1 MIAKR
6 IQNPRATAS
15 KTVRIKRLT
24 DYILD
29 MDVDAISSDADVR
42 SKCIY
47 SGARGFLCTDTRG
60 RQSEMMALATGC
72 IRSKDPIRHYVFSYK
87 EFEHPTPQQIEEA
100 VDIFLTELGLVG
112 HQVIYGLHDDT
123 NNVHGHMAVNLV
135 HPESAKVVKPN
146 GGFDIEGL
154 HRAVARIEHKQGW
167 SREPNGRYFVQSDGS
182 LSSRPPKISMKPEP
196 SQINRDIE
204 CQTGTK
210 SAERIGIETAGP
222 ILRTAKTWQELHLR
236 LGQKGMRYEKV
247 GSGAVIFVGTTAVKA
262 STCDRN
268 GGLAKLVKK
277 LGAWSQQEVALTELI
292 KRAPEPIL
300 PSQQWRNYVQL
311 KSKHYENKRLAKELL
326 KTKHVSERS
335 ELFRRSKAERNEI
348 YKVSW
353 QGVGILRVAFSSV
366 LAARHAVAKIEL
378 REHQAIE
385 RKKLGNQYA
394 PWPNFERWLEIESLS
409 VEAQGWRYR
418 SNSIGVPNSIHGDR
432 QKPCEKHDL
441 RDFSAHVV
449 GTQVHYQHITRRDI
463 GFIDRGRSIV
473 LPTSIDAD
481 TVLAALQLAAQKWG
495 QFTVNGSQEYKSTCV
510 LLAAT
515 YGFKILN
522 PELQDEISTKRDF
535 SNKFNKSLIN
545 LSKFK

>member
-1 MIAKR
+1 
-6 IQNPRATAS
+6 
-15 KTVRIKRLT
+15 
-24 DYILD
+24 
-29 MDVDAISSDADVR
+29 
-42 SKCIY
+42 
-47 SGARGFLCTDTRG
+47 
-60 RQSEMMALATGC
+60 MALATGC

-87 EFEHPTPQQIEEA
+87 EFEHPSPHQIEEA

-112 HQVIYGLHDDT
+112 HQVIYGVHDDT
-123 NNVHGHMAVNLV
+123 NNFHGHMAVNLV
-135 HPESAKVVKPN
+135 HPESAKIVKPN

-154 HRAVARIEHKQGW
+154 HRAVARIEQKQGW
-167 SREPNGRYFVQSDGS
+167 ARETNGRYFVQSDGS
-182 LSSRPPKISMKPEP
+182 LSSRPPKISKKYEP
-196 SQINRDIE
+196 SQINKDYE
-204 CQTGTK
+204 CKTGAK
-210 SAERIGIETAGP
+210 SAERIGIDDAGP
-222 ILRTAKTWQELHLR
+222 ILRTAKTWKELHLR

-277 LGAWSQQEVALTELI
+277 LGDWSQQEGALTEPI
-292 KRAPEPIL
+292 KLAPEPIL

-311 KSKHYENKRLAKELL
+311 KSKHYENKRYAKDLL
-326 KTKHVSERS
+326 KTKHAKERS
-335 ELFRRSKAERNEI
+335 DLFRKSKAERTEI
-348 YKVSW
+348 YKMSW
-353 QGVGILRVAFSSV
+353 KGVGILRVAFSSV

-378 REHQAIE
+378 RELQTLE

-394 PWPNFERWLEIESLS
+394 GWLNFELWLESESLS

-418 SNSIGVPNSIHGDR
+418 SNLTGVPNSIHGDI
-432 QKPCEKHDL
+432 QEPCINHDL
-441 RDFSAHVV
+441 RDFSAHVL
-449 GTQVHYQHITRRDI
+449 GTQVHYQHIIRGDI

-473 LPTSIDAD
+473 LPTSIDSD

-522 PELQDEISTKRDF
+522 PELQDKILTKRDF
-535 SNKFNKSLIN
+535 SNKFNKSPIN
-545 LSKFK
+545 FSKFK

>member
-15 KTVRIKRLT
+15 KTVRIQRLT

-29 MDVDAISSDADVR
+29 ATSSDSNVK
-42 SKCIY
+42 SKCDY
-47 SGARGFLCTDTRG
+47 SGARGFLCADTRG
-60 RQSEMMALATGC
+60 RQSEMMALAMGC
-72 IRSKDPIRHYVFSYK
+72 IRSKDTIRHYVFSFK
-87 EFEHPTPQQIEEA
+87 EMEHPTPEQIEEA
-100 VDIFLTELGLVG
+100 VGIFMSELGLVG
-112 HQVIYGLHDDT
+112 HQLIFGLHEDT
-123 NNVHGHMAVNLV
+123 DNFHCHMAVNLV
-135 HPESAKVVKPN
+135 HPDTGKIVKPN
-146 GGFDIEGL
+146 GGFDIEAL
-154 HRAVARIEHKQGW
+154 HRGVARIEHKQGW
-167 SREPNGRYFVQSDGS
+167 TREPNGRYFVQIDGS
-182 LSSRPPKISMKPEP
+182 LSTRPSQKAKRSEP
-196 SQINRDIE
+196 SQVNKDIE
-204 CQTGTK
+204 CQTGAK
-210 SAERIGIETAGP
+210 SAERIGIDDAGP
-222 ILRTAKTWQELHLR
+222 ILRTAKTWQELHHR

-277 LGAWSQQEVALTELI
+277 LGAWSQQEGALTEPI
-292 KRAPEPIL
+292 KLAPEPIL
-300 PSQQWRNYVQL
+300 PSQQWRNYAQL
-311 KSKHYENKRLAKELL
+311 KSKYYENKLHAKDLL
-326 KTKHVSERS
+326 KTKHANERS
-335 ELFRRSKAERNEI
+335 ELFRKSRDERNEI
-348 YKVSW
+348 YKMSW
-353 QGVGILRVAFSSV
+353 KGVGILRVAFSSV
-366 LAARHAVAKIEL
+366 LAARHAVAKIDL
-378 REHQAIE
+378 RERQAIE
-385 RKKLGNQYA
+385 RKSLGHQYA
-394 PWPNFERWLEIESLS
+394 QWPNFESWLESESLS

-432 QKPCEKHDL
+432 QKPCAKHDL
-441 RDFSAHVV
+441 RDFSARVV
-449 GTQVHYQHITRRDI
+449 GAQVHYQHITRGDI

-473 LPTSIDAD
+473 LPTSMDSD

-535 SNKFNKSLIN
+535 SNKFNRSLIN

>member
-1 MIAKR
+1 
-6 IQNPRATAS
+6 
-15 KTVRIKRLT
+15 
-24 DYILD
+24 
-29 MDVDAISSDADVR
+29 
-42 SKCIY
+42 
-47 SGARGFLCTDTRG
+47 
-60 RQSEMMALATGC
+60 MALATGC
-72 IRSKDPIRHYVFSYK
+72 IRSKEPIRHYVFSYK
-87 EFEHPTPQQIEEA
+87 EFEHPKPQQIEEA
-100 VDIFLTELGLVG
+100 VDIFMSELGLVG
-112 HQVIYGLHDDT
+112 HQLIFGLHEDT
-123 NNVHGHMAVNLV
+123 DNFHCHMAVNLV
-135 HPESAKVVKPN
+135 HPDTGKIVKPN
-146 GGFDIEGL
+146 GGFDIEAL
-154 HRAVARIEHKQGW
+154 HRGVARIEHKQGW
-167 SREPNGRYFVQSDGS
+167 TREPNGRYFVQIDGS
-182 LSSRPPKISMKPEP
+182 LSTRPSQKAKRSEP
-196 SQINRDIE
+196 SQVNKDIE
-204 CQTGTK
+204 CQTGAK
-210 SAERIGIETAGP
+210 SAERIGIDDAGP
-222 ILRTAKTWQELHLR
+222 ILRTAKTWQELHHR

-277 LGAWSQQEVALTELI
+277 LGAWSQQEGALTEPI
-292 KRAPEPIL
+292 KLAPEPIL
-300 PSQQWRNYVQL
+300 PSQQWRNYAQL
-311 KSKHYENKRLAKELL
+311 KSKYYENKRHDKDLL
-326 KTKHVSERS
+326 KTKHAKERS
-335 ELFRRSKAERNEI
+335 DLFRKSRAERNEI
-348 YKVSW
+348 YKMSW
-353 QGVGILRVAFSSV
+353 KGVGILRVAFSSV

-378 REHQAIE
+378 RENQAIE